1 MKPPF
6 VAANTSRPPRA
17 VEGGSGPK
25 RTIAPRFVATL
36 AALATLATL
45 AALPASAAEP
55 PLRYPPDS
63 VLLLVA
69 PWCAPCHAELAR
81 IDTIAAAARPRAVRV
96 FMVEDGPRARA
107 MWRNVPDAYRWTPP
121 AGEEHRYRSDALAR
135 TPGLPFGIATDV
147 RGRVCATRG
156 GGIDAARVVALVAA
170 CDQAR
175 RAQ

>member
-1 MKPPF
+1 MDTDMKPPF
-6 VAANTSRPPRA
+6 VAANTSRPARA
-17 VEGGSGPK
+17 VEGGSAPN
-25 RTIAPRFVATL
+25 RAIAPRFVAAL
-36 AALATLATL
+36 AAL

-81 IDTIAAAARPRAVRV
+81 IDAIAAAARPRAVRV

-107 MWRNVPDAYRWTPP
+107 MWRDVPDSYRWTPP
-121 AGEEHRYRSDALAR
+121 AGEERRYRGDALAR
-135 TPGLPFGIATDV
+135 TAGLPFGIATDA

-156 GGIDAARVVALVAA
+156 GGMDAARVAALVEG
-170 CDQAR
+170 CP
-175 RAQ
+175 